1 MTNDPRPN
9 PKLLTLSQTV
19 SLGVGTMIGAGIFAL
34 FGNIASLAGGYA
46 WLVFLCAGA
55 ISSLTGY
62 SYYKLSHLSHTNGGL
77 AEYLNLGWNRGRIG
91 SVISLCYFFSI
102 TIVLGLV
109 SKAFGHYAAILLG
122 LPDWWVNTL
131 AISIMVAFLIVNARG
146 TKFVGRIE
154 EYLVAFKLLMLIAFI
169 GICSYRFNA
178 TTYAANQLYMAFD
191 AGKFINAVALANLSF
206 AGFAVVANAGGS
218 VKKTDGVIGKSVF
231 ISIAIVGLIYI
242 GLNISIFGNM
252 GIASIVAAKNYA
264 LAQAALPVLGQ
275 FGFTLLAV
283 IAIVSTS
290 TNINANIMSATNT
303 ISYMADDKRMIP
315 ALSKVTFGKHGSWA
329 MLVTVALVSVMI
341 VALNLSQ
348 IANVASMT
356 FLLVHTFIPLG
367 NVLNVAKKTDAN
379 RLVLWLAVL
388 SNGGVLGYFAYHLVG
403 TSNLELYVFS
413 GVLIIAIVIQCLNAV
428 LLKGVSEVQV

>member
-1 MTNDPRPN
+1 MTRDTKPN

-46 WLVFLCAGA
+46 WLAFLCAGI

-77 AEYLNLGWNRGRIG
+77 AEYLNLGWNKGRIG
-91 SVISLCYFFSI
+91 SVISLCYFFSV

-109 SKAFGHYAAILLG
+109 SKAFGHYAGILFE
-122 LPDWWVNTL
+122 LPDGYVNIL
-131 AISIMVAFLIVNARG
+131 AISVMVVFLIVNARG
-146 TKFVGRIE
+146 AKFVGRIE
-154 EYLVAFKLLMLIAFI
+154 QYLVVFKLLILIGFI
-169 GICSYRFNA
+169 GVCSYRFSA
-178 TTYAANQLYMAFD
+178 STYATNQLFMAFD
-191 AGKFINAVALANLSF
+191 SGKFINAVALANLSF

-218 VKKTDGVIGKSVF
+218 VKKAGGVIGRSIF

-252 GIASIVAAKNYA
+252 TIESIVKAKDYA

-275 FGFTLLAV
+275 WGFTLLAV
-283 IAIVSTS
+283 TAIVSTS

-303 ISYMADDKRMIP
+303 ISYMADEKRMIS
-315 ALSKVTFGKHGSWA
+315 ALSKVIVGKRGSWA
-329 MLVTVALVSVMI
+329 MLATVALVIVMI
-341 VALNLSQ
+341 VALNLSE

-367 NVLNVAKKTDAN
+367 NVLNVAKETGAN
-379 RLVLWLAVL
+379 RAVLWLAVIC
-388 SNGGVLGYFAYHLVG
+388 NGGILGYFIYHLVG
-403 TSNLELYVFS
+403 TSNLELYVFAA
-413 GVLIIAIVIQCLNAV
+413 VITIAIIIQWLNAIV
-428 LLKGVSEVQV
+428 FKGSSKAPT